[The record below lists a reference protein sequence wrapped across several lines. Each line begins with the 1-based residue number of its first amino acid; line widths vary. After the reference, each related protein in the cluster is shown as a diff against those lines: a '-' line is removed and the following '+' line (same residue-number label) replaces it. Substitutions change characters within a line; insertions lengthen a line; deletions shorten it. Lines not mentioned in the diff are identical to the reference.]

1 MLGPE
6 GVGIG
11 YASPRALE
19 RMVPALEGWLSVE
32 RPFDFFDLDQPL
44 KKTAARFEEG
54 AHNVA
59 GLFGFVES
67 LRLLETYGTDA
78 LAQRILELTDLLADG
93 LEDGTCSPR
102 ATAPARSPAS
112 CFVLAMASSPNGSS
126 VGLPRRTWWLRSV
139 GERCGFLPMPTTP
152 RTRSPRCSTFSR
164 GREQPFRS

>member
-93 LEDGTCSPR
+93 LRARGWNVLSPR
-102 ATAPARSPAS
+102 DRPGEKSGIVLCARDGLVPERLERRLAEADVVASIRGGALRLSPHAYNTPDEIS
-112 CFVLAMASSPNGSS
+112 QVLDVLTGA
-126 VGLPRRTWWLRSV
+126 
-139 GERCGFLPMPTTP
+139 
-152 RTRSPRCSTFSR
+152 
-164 GREQPFRS
+164 